1 MALIKKDRSF
11 DDILSGVMMN
21 ELPLKFVASVT
32 LHLSNGSSIIFDGK
46 DLKGVTDVDELLES
60 DAIEEF
66 REMIVDIQITMDN
79 DRLKENVTGY
89 VSTLLALHFKETK
102 QP

>member
-11 DDILSGVMMN
+11 DDILGGVMMN
-21 ELPLKFVASVT
+21 ELPIKFVASVA

-46 DLKGVTDVDELLES
+46 DLENIECVDDLLES

-66 REMIVDIQITMDN
+66 REMIMDIQIIMDN
-79 DRLKENVTGY
+79 ERLKKSVTSY
-89 VSTLLALHFKETK
+89 VSTLLESHFGY
-102 QP
+102 